1 MDYLCILISHEFL
14 SQLMNREPSLL
25 RSEDTTRPS
34 SRTGPQECSDTAV
47 KPKKRKCGNLGKW
60 LHRRACLPP
69 RASGCAFSTLKKES
83 RKNHPQ
89 IEAGRSQPQVNDS
102 TADYGPKEEVSLAV
116 PTLLVQALHG
126 CCKGLGASTPISFP
140 ALTGVVCLLFL
151 RRPRPCH
158 VPVSSKLS

>member
-1 MDYLCILISHEFL
+1 
-14 SQLMNREPSLL
+14 MNREPSLL

-83 RKNHPQ
+83 RKNNPE
-89 IEAGRSQPQVNDS
+89 IEAGRSQPQ
-102 TADYGPKEEVSLAV
+102 A
-116 PTLLVQALHG
+116 QALS
-126 CCKGLGASTPISFP
+126 C
-140 ALTGVVCLLFL
+140 
-151 RRPRPCH
+151 
-158 VPVSSKLS
+158 SSKFEAELKAEQEERKREEEARRLRQAAFRELKAAFSA